1 MKKYLFLYCG
11 SATITQEMM
20 DAWSN
25 WFESIGDKIADGGS
39 PLGPGREISRTG
51 TNDLPRDKEA
61 ISGYSLI
68 NAENIEEAE
77 KIAEG
82 SPMITSV
89 KVFEAMSM

>member
-1 MKKYLFLYCG
+1 MLIRNSDSLARILPAVAAA
-11 SATITQEMM
+11 SPNTIRVE
-20 DAWSN
+20 
-25 WFESIGDKIADGGS
+25 
-39 PLGPGREISRTG
+39 GREISRTG
-51 TNDLPRDKEA
+51 TNDLPLDKEA

-82 SPMITSV
+82 CPMITSV

>member
-1 MKKYLFLYCG
+1 MKKFLFLYCG
-11 SATITQEMM
+11 HTEITQEIM

-25 WFESIGDKIADGGS
+25 WFASIEDKIADGGS
-39 PLGPGREISRTG
+39 PLGPGKEISRTG
-51 TNDLPRDKEA
+51 TNDLPLDTEA

-68 NAENIEEAE
+68 NAESIEEAE

-82 SPMITSV
+82 CPMITSV